1 MGCQNTFPGPTS
13 DTPIGSTLQLDQQK
27 QAKKQAQ
34 ALMIEAQK
42 RWAHQKPP
50 HHTFKEGDQVWLE
63 GHNLNINQPSIKL
76 AAKRYGP
83 FPIEKVLSP
92 IMYQLTL
99 PIT

>member
-76 AAKRYGP
+76 AAKRYRP
-83 FPIEKVLSP
+83 FSIEKVLSP